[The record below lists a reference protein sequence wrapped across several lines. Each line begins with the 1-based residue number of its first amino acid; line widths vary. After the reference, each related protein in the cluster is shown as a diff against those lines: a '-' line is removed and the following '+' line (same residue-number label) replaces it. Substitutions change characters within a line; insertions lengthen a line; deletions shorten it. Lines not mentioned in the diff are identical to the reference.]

1 MKENK
6 FKIFCLNFSYTILIF
21 FMGVICHAYKD
32 TLFKPFKYL
41 FNTPKVS
48 IVMSTYNR
56 AEALPHAIE
65 SMLDQTFTDFEF
77 IIIDDGSTDN
87 TSEQIKYYAQKDP
100 RIVHLKNDINR
111 GLIYSLNRGLD
122 IARGEYI
129 VRMDDD
135 DKSLPFRL
143 ERQVWAMDINPHI
156 AVLGGGLVPL
166 EGNHPKPY
174 GVPQI
179 NNMDEVELN
188 TYFSSGLAHPT
199 IIIRRSF
206 IEKHNIRYDFKYQY
220 AEDCG
225 FYKDVMQKGGRI
237 SSMKEGV
244 LMFGYIRGLIK
255 PDKYTEIQSESFK
268 KVQYDKFKPLV
279 EISYDLLGA
288 FNGDEK
294 RCQILKKMVEANKVK
309 KILNQDVLEKR
320 RKITCQ
326 PYEIDGTPIQVTHPY
341 WKDTLVLEKDGKSIY
356 RLSDMTETATIIHE
370 DNETVT
376 ISWKRWD
383 DEVYSKKSDKQWVYL
398 KNKNGTVK
406 K

>member
-1 MKENK
+1 MKQHK
-6 FKIFCLNFSYTILIF
+6 FKTFCLKTGYTVLVFWLGFS
-21 FMGVICHAYKD
+21 CHANKD
-32 TLFKPFKYL
+32 MLLKPFKYF
-41 FNTPKVS
+41 FNTPTVS

-65 SMLDQTFTDFEF
+65 SMLEQTYGDFEF

-87 TSEQIKYYAQKDP
+87 TSEQIKYYAQKDS
-100 RIVHLKNDINR
+100 RIVHLKNEQNR

-122 IARGEYI
+122 AARGKYI

-156 AVLGGGLVPL
+156 AILGGGLVPI
-166 EGNHPKPY
+166 EGKHEKPH
-174 GVPQI
+174 GIPQI
-179 NNMDEVELN
+179 NNADEVELN

-206 IEKHNIRYDFKYQY
+206 IEKHNIRYDSKYLH

-225 FYKDVMQKGGRI
+225 FYKDVMAKGGRV

-244 LMFGYIRGLIK
+244 LMFGYIRGLAK
-255 PDKYTEIQSESFK
+255 PDQYYNIQAESFK
-268 KVQYDKFKPLV
+268 KVQQDKFKPLV
-279 EISYDLLGA
+279 EVSYDLLGA

-294 RCQILKKMVEANKVK
+294 RCTILKQMVEANKVK

-320 RKITCQ
+320 RKTICQ
-326 PYEIDGTPIQVTHPY
+326 PFEIDGTAIQVIHPY
-341 WKDTLVLEKDGKSIY
+341 WKDTLVLEKDGKKLY
-356 RLSDMTETATIIHE
+356 RLSDITDTATIISE
-370 DNETVT
+370 DDKTVT

-383 DEVYSKKSDKQWVYL
+383 DEIYTKKGTTNWTYL
-398 KNKNGTVK
+398 KNKDGTIK